1 MLPPGETQGKTE
13 RLRNTQKE
21 MVYKPKMLNVV
32 VLLMEEN
39 PAPVDSLISVC
50 SIIYK
55 VIYIPGGAG
64 FLPPTAFAST
74 CIKKITKM

>member
-1 MLPPGETQGKTE
+1 MLLPGETQGKTE
-13 RLRNTQKE
+13 RLRNT

-39 PAPVDSLISVC
+39 PAPVDSLILVC

-64 FLPPTAFAST
+64 FLPPTVFAST
-74 CIKKITKM
+74 FIKKITKM

>member
-39 PAPVDSLISVC
+39 PAPVDSLILDC

-64 FLPPTAFAST
+64 FLPPTVFESLFA
-74 CIKKITKM
+74 IIYIY